1 MPDIGS
7 AQAFAAH
14 FDVSRETLE
23 RLELYTARLIKWNK
37 AINLVA
43 KSTLDDVWQ
52 RHMADSAQLAA
63 HIPDTA
69 RCLIDL
75 GSGGGFP
82 GLVVAILKGGALD
95 VHLVDADQR
104 KGLFLKDVSRE
115 TGVPVTVHTARIE
128 SLDLPAADVISAR
141 ACAPLSQL
149 VAYAHPFW
157 KKETIGLFL
166 KGERAEEELTQAR
179 QAWTLQADLI
189 PSLSERRAHLV
200 RVQGLSP
207 RQS

>member
-1 MPDIGS
+1 MAEIGS
-7 AQAFAAH
+7 AEAFAAH
-14 FDVSRETLE
+14 FDVSRETMA
-23 RLELYTARLIKWNK
+23 RLELYVERLIKWNK

-43 KSTLDDVWQ
+43 RSTLDNVWQ

-63 HIPDTA
+63 HIPGTA
-69 RCLIDL
+69 RTLIDL

-95 VHLVDADQR
+95 VHLVDSDQR

-128 SLDLPAADVISAR
+128 TLDLPPADIVSAR
-141 ACAPLSQL
+141 ACAPLGQL

-157 KKETIGLFL
+157 KKDTIGLFL

-179 QAWTLQADLI
+179 EAWTLEADLI

-200 RVQGLSP
+200 RVRGLSP
-207 RQS
+207 RA